1 MIDPY
6 LYPESDVLRNL
17 ADIRNEETLREM
29 EADYTLSR
37 LSDVVVADS
46 VRKFDFES
54 LCELHY
60 SIFQDVYDW
69 AGKPRIINIEKAEV
83 ILGELSIEYS
93 DCFDIVRDASKVL
106 DEMNHTDW
114 NRQAFESIVQK
125 FADCLARLWKVHP
138 FREGNTRT
146 VVTFCCLFIEAQGI
160 YIESELFKDNAI
172 YMRRALVAANAVF
185 HDLGDLRKMEY
196 LYQIVEDALERGARM
211 KENIRDQIKKAG
223 QEATEQKIRKV
234 VLWNRRTHIE
244 HTAEE
249 IKGYLQGC

>member
-69 AGKPRIINIEKAEV
+69 QGSRELL
-83 ILGELSIEYS
+83 IL
-93 DCFDIVRDASKVL
+93 K
-106 DEMNHTDW
+106 
-114 NRQAFESIVQK
+114 K
-125 FADCLARLWKVHP
+125 
-138 FREGNTRT
+138 
-146 VVTFCCLFIEAQGI
+146 
-160 YIESELFKDNAI
+160 
-172 YMRRALVAANAVF
+172 
-185 HDLGDLRKMEY
+185 RK
-196 LYQIVEDALERGARM
+196 
-211 KENIRDQIKKAG
+211 
-223 QEATEQKIRKV
+223 
-234 VLWNRRTHIE
+234 
-244 HTAEE
+244 
-249 IKGYLQGC
+249 

>member
-46 VRKFDFES
+46 VRKFYFES

-93 DCFDIVRDASKVL
+93 DCFDGRYTL
-106 DEMNHTDW
+106 
-114 NRQAFESIVQK
+114 
-125 FADCLARLWKVHP
+125 FAKAI
-138 FREGNTRT
+138 RE
-146 VVTFCCLFIEAQGI
+146 Q
-160 YIESELFKDNAI
+160 
-172 YMRRALVAANAVF
+172 
-185 HDLGDLRKMEY
+185 
-196 LYQIVEDALERGARM
+196 
-211 KENIRDQIKKAG
+211 
-223 QEATEQKIRKV
+223 
-234 VLWNRRTHIE
+234 W
-244 HTAEE
+244 
-249 IKGYLQGC
+249 